1 MHLACVF
8 VPRFPL
14 AVEREAIGARPA
26 IIYERNHVLE
36 ASPQL
41 TDVWPGR
48 HLRQVRALHPE
59 ALFIPADPA
68 RYHEAA
74 QAMLRALERV
84 GPEVEPAEQGRAYV
98 GVRGL
103 ERMFIGSGERWEMRS
118 GDDVVYVAIGQAM
131 ISAVREATGMT
142 PSVAIAS
149 SKFVARVA
157 SVMCNPGYVR
167 VVAEGAERSFLRDQP
182 SSLLPFDE
190 EITQRLYALALHTL
204 GEIAALPR
212 PAVEAQFWSIGG
224 RMWDLANG
232 IDSDPLRPR
241 RTPESLT
248 ERLSFESPVAT
259 SEALVMAARQ
269 IVKRLCVRLGAR
281 ASRRMKTRVLSEG
294 RLTWERLDTFREPP
308 DEARMML
315 ALKPRLEALQLGE
328 TIDTVEITLSEIGN
342 ETGKQAKL
350 LADTNP
356 QFERLLE
363 TVHQIRIRFGR
374 PMMWRA
380 VEVDPCSRHPEDRTV
395 LIPYDA

>member
-1 MHLACVF
+1 MRLACVL

-14 AVEREAIGARPA
+14 AVEREAIASRHA
-26 IIYERNHVLE
+26 VIYERNRVVE

-41 TDVWPGR
+41 ANAWPGR
-48 HLRQVRALHPE
+48 HLRQARALHPD

-68 RYHEAA
+68 KYHEAS

-84 GPEVEPAEQGRAYV
+84 TPEVEPAEQGCAYA

-103 ERMFIGSGERWEMRS
+103 ERMFAGGGQRWEM
-118 GDDVVYVAIGQAM
+118 GGEGQIYDAIGMAM
-131 ISAVREATGMT
+131 IETVRAETGMT
-142 PSVAIAS
+142 PSVGIAAN
-149 SKFVARVA
+149 KFVAQVA
-157 SVMCNPGYVR
+157 AALAKPGAVR
-167 VVAEGAERSFLRDQP
+167 VIAEGAERAFLRDQP

-190 EITQRLYALALHTL
+190 EVTQRLHALALHTL

-224 RMWDLANG
+224 RMWDLASG

-259 SEALVMAARQ
+259 SEALVMASRQ

-281 ASRRMKTRVLSEG
+281 TPRRMKTRVLSEG
-294 RLTWERLDTFREPP
+294 RLVWERLETFREPP

-328 TIDTVEITLSEIGN
+328 TVDTVEIMLSEIGN
-342 ETGKQAKL
+342 EPGKQGKL
-350 LADTNP
+350 LTETNP
-356 QFERLLE
+356 QLERLLE